1 MITTNTISLN
11 ELLDRIQNGK
21 IQLPDFQR
29 GWVWDDE
36 RIKGLLVSVSRSF
49 PVGAIMTLS
58 ADGDVQFQNRP
69 IEGVTLG
76 DDARQDHYLLDGQQR
91 LTSLYQAL
99 RFEGPVESRD
109 RPGGSKVIKRWYY
122 IDMQKALEPNAD
134 PEDAFI
140 SVPEDRVVR
149 NNFGRNVELDLSSP
163 DREFEK
169 HMMPTE
175 QVMDNT
181 PWGFK
186 YAQYWNE
193 QDGGHPFG
201 NAFEFFM
208 KFQNALL
215 KNFTSYQLPVI
226 NLEKDTSKEAVC
238 TVFEKVNTG
247 GVTLTV
253 FELLTATFASAG
265 FRLRDDWD
273 ARRKRMHSTFGVLQG
288 VGGTNFLQAVTLL
301 ATRQRQRQAASRQ
314 QPLPGIGC
322 KRSDILALT
331 LSEYKEWANKVEDG
345 FVLAAKFLH
354 SQFVF
359 TQVNIPY
366 NTQIVPLATL
376 YVELGK
382 ELETADARAR
392 LEHWY
397 WSGVFGEM
405 YGSGVE
411 TQYARDLPE
420 VADYVRY
427 ENEPTLI
434 REANFTP
441 SRLISLRTRLSA
453 AYKGLYALQMK
464 KGASD
469 WRTGESL
476 TLATLHDQNIDIHH
490 IFPKKWCGTEAK
502 PRIPESLYNSIIN
515 KTPIDSHTNKIIG
528 GKAPSLYLA
537 KLLGDNNQ
545 LDSVL
550 QAHWLNPELL
560 WSDNFA
566 ECFVQRGGAMLRLI
580 GDAMGRQ
587 IAGGQETFWAALRSA
602 GVAVSPE
609 AKAISEIEPSVEG
622 PDEEEE
628 EFDVLGDVAYEEE
641 QAADAA

>member
-1 MITTNTISLN
+1 MITTNPISLN
-11 ELLDRIQNGK
+11 DLLDRIQNGK

-36 RIKGLLVSVSRSF
+36 RIKDLLVSVSRAF
-49 PVGAIMTLS
+49 PIGAIMTLS

-76 DDARQDHYLLDGQQR
+76 GNVKQDHYLLDGQQR

-99 RFEGPVESRD
+99 RYEGPVESKD

-122 IDMQKALEPNAD
+122 IDMQKALDPNAD
-134 PEDAFI
+134 LEEAFI
-140 SVPEDRVVR
+140 SVPEGKIVR
-149 NNFGRNVELDLSSP
+149 KNFGRDVELDLSSA
-163 DREFEK
+163 DLEFK
-169 HMMPTE
+169 QHMMPTE

-181 PWGFK
+181 GWGYK

-193 QDGGHPFG
+193 RSGEHPYG

-247 GVTLTV
+247 GVTLKV
-253 FELLTATFASAG
+253 FELLTATFASEG

-288 VGGTNFLQAVTLL
+288 IDGTNFLQAVTLL
-301 ATRQRQRQAASRQ
+301 ATQQRQRQAASQ
-314 QPLPGIGC
+314 QPLPSIGC
-322 KRSDILALT
+322 KRSDILSLT
-331 LSEYKEWANKVEDG
+331 LSEYQEWADKVEGG
-345 FVLAAKFLH
+345 FVSAAKFLH

-359 TQVNIPY
+359 TQANIPY
-366 NTQIVPLATL
+366 NTQIVPVAAL

-382 ELETADARAR
+382 ELEAADARAR

-420 VADYVRY
+420 MANYVR
-427 ENEPTLI
+427 NGNVPTLI
-434 REANFTP
+434 REANFSP

-464 KGASD
+464 RGASD
-469 WRTGESL
+469 WRTGELL

-490 IFPKKWCGTEAK
+490 IFPKRWCGTEAE

-566 ECFVQRGGAMLRLI
+566 ECFVQRGGAMLSLI

-587 IAGGQETFWAALRSA
+587 IAGGQETFWAALSSA
-602 GVAVSPE
+602 GIAMPSEATATPE
-609 AKAISEIEPSVEG
+609 TEPLVEE
-622 PDEEEE
+622 PDDDEE
-628 EFDVLGDVAYEEE
+628 EFDALGEAAYEEYKDSE
-641 QAADAA
+641 AA

>member
-1 MITTNTISLN
+1 MITTHPISLN
-11 ELLDRIQNGK
+11 ELLDRIQSGK

-36 RIKGLLVSVSRSF
+36 RIKGLLVSVSRAF

-58 ADGDVQFQNRP
+58 ADGGVQFQNRP

-76 DDARQDHYLLDGQQR
+76 DDARHDYYLLDGQQR

-99 RFEGPVESRD
+99 RHEGPVESRE

-122 IDMQKALEPNAD
+122 IDMQKALDPNTD
-134 PEDAFI
+134 PENAFI

-149 NNFGRNVELDLSSP
+149 KNFGRDVELDLSSS
-163 DREFEK
+163 DLEFK
-169 HMMPTE
+169 QHMMPTE

-181 PWGFK
+181 GWGFK
-186 YAQYWNE
+186 YAQYWNGRSS
-193 QDGGHPFG
+193 QHPFG

-208 KFQNALL
+208 KFQNVML

-226 NLEKDTSKEAVC
+226 NLERDTSKEAVC

-253 FELLTATFASAG
+253 FELMTATFASEG

-273 ARRKRMHSTFGVLQG
+273 KRRKRMHSTYGVLQG
-288 VGGTNFLQAVTLL
+288 VDGTNFLQAVTLL
-301 ATRQRQRQAASRQ
+301 ATQQRQKEAASRQ
-314 QPLPGIGC
+314 LPLPGIGC

-331 LSEYKEWANKVEDG
+331 LGEYQEWASKVEGG
-345 FVLAAKFLH
+345 FVSAAKFLH
-354 SQFVF
+354 SQSVF
-359 TQVNIPY
+359 TQANIPY
-366 NTQIVPLATL
+366 NTQIVPLAAL
-376 YVELGK
+376 YVELGR
-382 ELETADARAR
+382 ELDTADAQER

-420 VADYVRY
+420 VADYVRNG
-427 ENEPTLI
+427 NEPTLI
-434 REANFTP
+434 REANFAPT
-441 SRLISLRTRLSA
+441 RLISLRTRLSA

-469 WRTGESL
+469 WRTGKSL

-490 IFPKKWCGTEAK
+490 IFPKRWCREDAK
-502 PRIPESLYNSIIN
+502 PSIPETLYNSIIN

-528 GKAPSLYLA
+528 GKAPSLYLP
-537 KLLGDNNQ
+537 KLGEDNHQ
-545 LDSVL
+545 LNRVL
-550 QAHWLNPELL
+550 ETHWLNPELL
-560 WSDNFA
+560 ESDNFA
-566 ECFVQRGGAMLRLI
+566 KCFVERGEAMLKLI
-580 GDAMGRQ
+580 GDAKGKE
-587 IAGGQETFWAALRSA
+587 IAGGRETFWAALRSA
-602 GVAVSPE
+602 GVVVPPE
-609 AKAISEIEPSVEG
+609 ATAIPEAEPSVEE
-622 PDEEEE
+622 PDDDEEEY
-628 EFDVLGDVAYEEE
+628 DTLGEAVYDQEQVA
-641 QAADAA
+641 

>member
-1 MITTNTISLN
+1 MITTNPISLN
-11 ELLDRIQNGK
+11 ELLDRIQSGK

-36 RIKGLLVSVSRSF
+36 RIKGLLVSVSRAF

-58 ADGDVQFQNRP
+58 ADGGVQFQNRP
-69 IEGVTLG
+69 IEGVILG

-99 RFEGPVESRD
+99 RHEGPVESRD

-122 IDMQKALEPNAD
+122 IDMQKALDPNTD

-140 SVPEDRVVR
+140 SVPVDWIVR
-149 NNFGRNVELDLSSP
+149 KNFGRDVELDLSSS
-163 DREFEK
+163 DLEFEQ

-181 PWGFK
+181 EWGYK
-186 YAQYWNE
+186 YAQYWNGR
-193 QDGGHPFG
+193 DGQHPFG

-215 KNFTSYQLPVI
+215 KNFTNYQLPVI
-226 NLEKDTSKEAVC
+226 NLERDTSKEAVC

-253 FELLTATFASAG
+253 FELLTATFASEG
-265 FRLRDDWD
+265 FRLRDDWYE
-273 ARRKRMHSTFGVLQG
+273 RRKHMHSTYGVLQG
-288 VGGTNFLQAVTLL
+288 IDGTNFLQAVTLL
-301 ATRQRQRQAASRQ
+301 ATQQRQKEAASRQ
-314 QPLPGIGC
+314 LPLPGIGC

-331 LSEYKEWANKVEDG
+331 LGEYREWASKVEDG
-345 FVLAAKFLH
+345 FVSAAKFLH
-354 SQFVF
+354 SQSVF
-359 TQVNIPY
+359 TQTNIPY
-366 NTQIVPLATL
+366 NTQIVPLAAL
-376 YVELGK
+376 YVELGR
-382 ELETADARAR
+382 ELDTADARER

-397 WSGVFGEM
+397 WSGVFGEI

-411 TQYARDLPE
+411 TQYSRDLPE
-420 VADYVRY
+420 VADYVRKG
-427 ENEPTLI
+427 NEPTLI
-434 REANFTP
+434 REANLAP

-490 IFPKKWCGTEAK
+490 IFPKKWCRDDAR
-502 PRIPESLYNSIIN
+502 PSIPENLYNSIIN
-515 KTPIDSHTNKIIG
+515 KTPIDSHTNRIIG
-528 GKAPSLYLA
+528 GKAPSLYLP
-537 KLLGDNNQ
+537 KLREDNHELNR
-545 LDSVL
+545 VL
-550 QAHWLNPELL
+550 ETHWLNPELL
-560 WSDNFA
+560 ESDNFA
-566 ECFVQRGGAMLRLI
+566 KCFVERGEAMLKLM
-580 GDAMGRQ
+580 GDAMGKE
-587 IAGGQETFWAALRSA
+587 ITGGRETFWAALRSA
-602 GVAVSPE
+602 GVAVPPE
-609 AKAISEIEPSVEG
+609 ATAIHEAEPSVEE
-622 PDEEEE
+622 PDDDEE
-628 EFDVLGDVAYEEE
+628 EFDALGEAAYDEKQVA
-641 QAADAA
+641 